1 MLRIKSKEVKKNRR
15 MTFHQVENINKK
27 IEIIENEMEVLD
39 FKSTITEMRN
49 SLEGLNGKFEQVEEE
64 KAANLETLQLK
75 LSSLRKR
82 KKKRNEEKRSKL
94 QSLVGHHRVYIFI
107 METLEG
113 EARKR
118 SRKNTWWNLCKLFK
132 FNEKS
137 IADDSLR
144 TKEVLVCSLGE
155 EKPIFYL
162 GRVIYTGYRKHNDI
176 RGQTENI

>member
-1 MLRIKSKEVKKNRR
+1 

-118 SRKNTWWNLCKLFK
+118 SRKNT
-132 FNEKS
+132 
-137 IADDSLR
+137 
-144 TKEVLVCSLGE
+144 
-155 EKPIFYL
+155 
-162 GRVIYTGYRKHNDI
+162 
-176 RGQTENI
+176 

>member
-1 MLRIKSKEVKKNRR
+1 MK
-15 MTFHQVENINKK
+15 
-27 IEIIENEMEVLD
+27 
-39 FKSTITEMRN
+39 N
-49 SLEGLNGKFEQVEEE
+49 SLEGLNGKFEQVEE
-64 KAANLETLQLK
+64 KKSANLEILQLK

-82 KKKRNEEKRSKL
+82 KKKKNEEKWSEL
-94 QSLVGHHRVYIFI
+94 QSPVGHHRVYIFI

-144 TKEVLVCSLGE
+144 TKELLVCKIRSLGE
-155 EKPIFYL
+155 EKPIF
-162 GRVIYTGYRKHNDI
+162 I
-176 RGQTENI
+176 